1 MSHETCCFP
10 FLRPRPHSSF
20 GLWLPHRI
28 HRILRIFFLQN
39 NGTAPHHTAPQSI
52 QSLHASC
59 THPPPVQYVL
69 LAWLLSHRQTLGCF
83 AVLIIFFIHLDFFS
97 FTYSS
102 RTHTCLPAVVI
113 SNHLVCAIFKSFL
126 VQFLSNCLY
135 SRACTYFHFISSLF
149 TFVFFSLFL
158 KLPCESKNHSPESY
172 VFVPSIRNRTRNRI
186 LSSVFTRRLPR

>member
-1 MSHETCCFP
+1 MRPCCFP

-83 AVLIIFFIHLDFFS
+83 AVLIIFFIHLDFFP
-97 FTYSS
+97 FTYSP

-126 VQFLSNCLY
+126 VQFLSTAYIQGLVP
-135 SRACTYFHFISSLF
+135 IF
-149 TFVFFSLFL
+149 TLFL
-158 KLPCESKNHSPESY
+158 L
-172 VFVPSIRNRTRNRI
+172 FL
-186 LSSVFTRRLPR
+186 LSFFFLFIFETPL

>member
-1 MSHETCCFP
+1 MRPCCFP

-83 AVLIIFFIHLDFFS
+83 AVLIIFFIHLDFS
-97 FTYSS
+97 FPFHLLVKNAYMSACRGDFQPS
-102 RTHTCLPAVVI
+102 RLRHFQVVSRSI
-113 SNHLVCAIFKSFL
+113 SI
-126 VQFLSNCLY
+126 NCLY

-149 TFVFFSLFL
+149 TFVFFSLYF
-158 KLPCESKNHSPESY
+158 
-172 VFVPSIRNRTRNRI
+172 
-186 LSSVFTRRLPR
+186 